1 MRCVDS
7 TFLIDLIQEDASA
20 LTKAKSIVDAG
31 EGLSI
36 AAPALT
42 EILIGAHYKGGR
54 TLRETLERIG
64 SLDVLAIDAEVAG
77 EAARIGAEMLR
88 RGQAVGT
95 IDLLI
100 AAAAK
105 LHGHILL
112 TRDTGFSRIPGI
124 AVETY

>member
-64 SLDVLAIDAEVAG
+64 SLDVLEIDSEVAG
-77 EAARIGAEMLR
+77 EAARIGAVLAGEVLKTMKR
-88 RGQAVGT
+88 SGVVEPGAIRTSSEVV
-95 IDLLI
+95 
-100 AAAAK
+100 K
-105 LHGHILL
+105 LPLP
-112 TRDTGFSRIPGI
+112 S
-124 AVETY
+124 